1 MSALLAAFISVC
13 NCAWP
18 LHLQWETARGISSS
32 SSVSTFLLIHSS
44 SCSASKDQAWE
55 SCARL
60 WVPLECLQG
69 RLTGKR
75 TLELLQY
82 LFGGSHH
89 NPVNTCHIF
98 SCQVKPSQLCVSLL
112 PGISTRV
119 AQFKLF
125 GSALIPGTHP

>member
-44 SCSASKDQAWE
+44 SCSASKEQAWE

-82 LFGGSHH
+82 LLGVHITTQLIHATFSHVRL
-89 NPVNTCHIF
+89 NPHSSVFH
-98 SCQVKPSQLCVSLL
+98 SYQESQPELL
-112 PGISTRV
+112 NSSFL
-119 AQFKLF
+119 AQ
-125 GSALIPGTHP
+125 P